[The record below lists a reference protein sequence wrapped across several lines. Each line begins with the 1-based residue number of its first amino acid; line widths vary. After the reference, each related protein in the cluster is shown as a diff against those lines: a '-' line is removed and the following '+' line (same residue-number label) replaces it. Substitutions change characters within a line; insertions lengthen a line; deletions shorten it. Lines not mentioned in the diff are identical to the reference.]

1 MTDDL
6 EDFKLPGGTYGF
18 SGAKLDTLGATAYTL
33 VNIVV
38 DKSGSVDGFKVEL
51 INCLKEI
58 IKACKLS
65 PRADN
70 LMIRL
75 TAFDHRLDEVHGF
88 KMLQDCNLAD
98 YDNALNNGGGATALF
113 DSAENA
119 VSAVSN
125 YGKTLVDGDYDV
137 NAIVVV
143 ITDGEDNR
151 SAYTVNNVKSALAG
165 AVKKETLESL
175 VSILVGVNTA
185 EQRMKDYLDN
195 FHKVAGFTQFVD
207 ISNANE
213 KSLAKLA
220 QFVSK
225 SVSAQSQALGTGG
238 PSKSLTF

>member
-1 MTDDL
+1 MVDDL
-6 EDFKLPGGTYGF
+6 EEFKLPGGTYGF

-38 DKSGSVDGFKVEL
+38 DKSGSVDSFKVEL
-51 INCLKEI
+51 INCIKEI

-75 TAFDHRLDEVHGF
+75 TAFDHKLDELHGF

-98 YDNALNNGGGATALF
+98 YDKALDNGGGATALF

-125 YGKTLVDGDYDV
+125 YGKTLSEADYDV
-137 NAIVVV
+137 NAIVIVL
-143 ITDGEDNR
+143 TDGEDNR
-151 SAYTVNNVKSALAG
+151 SAYTVNNVKSALVG

-175 VSILVGVNTA
+175 TSILVGVNTG
-185 EQRMKDYLDN
+185 EQRMKDYLDD
-195 FHKVAGFTQFVD
+195 FHKVAGFSQFVD
-207 ISNANE
+207 IANANE

-225 SVSAQSQALGTGG
+225 SISAQSQALGTGG

>member
-18 SGAKLDTLGATAYTL
+18 SGAKIDTLGATNYTL

-38 DKSGSVDGFKVEL
+38 DKSGSVDGFKAEL
-51 INCLKEI
+51 IACIKEV

-75 TAFDHRLDEVHGF
+75 TSFDHKLDEVHGF
-88 KMLQDCNLAD
+88 KMLQDCNLDD
-98 YDNALNNGGGATALF
+98 YDKALENGGGATALF

-125 YGKTLVDGDYDV
+125 YGKTLVDNDYDV
-137 NAIVVV
+137 NGIVVV

-175 VSILVGVNTA
+175 VSILVGVNTG

-195 FHKVAGFTQFVD
+195 FHQVAGFTQYVD
-207 ISNANE
+207 IANANE
-213 KSLAKLA
+213 RSLAKLA

-225 SVSAQSQALGTGG
+225 SISAQSQALGTGG